1 MGFTLVTGANRGIG
15 LELCR
20 QLKARG
26 DQVIAICRKGSA
38 ELDALNVRIEP
49 GIDVSDAGSI
59 EQLAKRLADVEVD
72 VLINNAGVLQT
83 EGIDRMNF
91 DGIVQQFET
100 NALGP
105 LRVTT
110 ALLPLL
116 HDGSK
121 VAIITSRMGSI
132 ADNSSGGYYGY
143 RMSKAAVNAA
153 GVSLAHDLRGRGIA
167 VGLLHPGM
175 VATELTGKHG
185 ISPEDSVRGILA
197 QIDALT
203 LERSGRFT
211 HADTG
216 EELPW

>member
-26 DQVIAICRKGSA
+26 EHVIGICRKGSE
-38 ELDALNVRIEP
+38 ELDALDVRIEP
-49 GIDVSDAGSI
+49 GIDVSDEDSI
-59 EQLAKRLADVEVD
+59 EQLAKRLAGVEID
-72 VLINNAGVLQT
+72 VLINNAGVLQA
-83 EGIDRMNF
+83 ENLDRMSF
-91 DGIVQQFET
+91 KGIEQQFAI

-116 HDGSK
+116 HNGSK
-121 VAIITSRMGSI
+121 VVIITSRMGSI
-132 ADNSSGGYYGY
+132 ADNGSGGYYGY

-153 GVSLAHDLRGRGIA
+153 GVSLAHDLKARGIA
-167 VGLLHPGM
+167 VGLFHPGM
-175 VATELTGKHG
+175 VATEMTGKNG
-185 ISPEDSVRGILA
+185 VPAEESVRGILA
-197 QIDALT
+197 EIDALT
-203 LERSGRFT
+203 MERTGRFT
-211 HADTG
+211 HAGTG